1 MRCPFRSLESDHVGP
16 EVGNLSLGNGKMLK
30 IIEQAD
36 SLILFTEGTLSA
48 ETTGPFRGNLSPCP
62 SEEYFHHLEKIP

>member
-1 MRCPFRSLESDHVGP
+1 MRCPFRSLESDHVGS
-16 EVGNLSLGNGKMLK
+16 EVGNLSLGNGKMLN

-48 ETTGPFRGNLSPCP
+48 ETTGP
-62 SEEYFHHLEKIP
+62 